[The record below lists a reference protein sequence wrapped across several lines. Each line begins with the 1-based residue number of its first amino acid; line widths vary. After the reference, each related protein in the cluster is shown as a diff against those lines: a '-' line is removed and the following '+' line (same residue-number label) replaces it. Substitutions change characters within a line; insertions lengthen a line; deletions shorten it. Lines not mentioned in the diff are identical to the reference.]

1 MPRIEDLASLARW
14 NNDTSEKTLRQSDNQ
29 QRKEDCQKFRMI
41 HALDV
46 KDL

>member
-14 NNDTSEKTLRQSDNQ
+14 NNDTSE
-29 QRKEDCQKFRMI
+29 RKEDCQKFRMI